1 VDRRGHV
8 ALCDFGIAAVG
19 ALDGDDGGGATPRR
33 RSFCGTVE
41 YMAPELLRGE
51 SYSKAV
57 DWWALGVLF
66 HELLAGATPF
76 GGAGVRPR
84 DLFRNILRADPPP
97 LPAAATPAAVRLAA
111 RLLDKAAASRL
122 GTEGAVADEP
132 LFAGLDW
139 AAVERKE
146 LAPPAVPRLP
156 PYFAFDGDGR
166 LRCAERGPLPR
177 LDDDGESDDDDDR
190 ARERRARAPPRPD
203 HFRGFAFAGDGAPR
217 AA

>member
-1 VDRRGHV
+1 MLAAALNYLHGKGVVHRDVKPSNVDRRGHV

-76 GGAGVRPR
+76 
-84 DLFRNILRADPPP
+84 
-97 LPAAATPAAVRLAA
+97 
-111 RLLDKAAASRL
+111 
-122 GTEGAVADEP
+122 
-132 LFAGLDW
+132 
-139 AAVERKE
+139 
-146 LAPPAVPRLP
+146 
-156 PYFAFDGDGR
+156 
-166 LRCAERGPLPR
+166 
-177 LDDDGESDDDDDR
+177 
-190 ARERRARAPPRPD
+190 
-203 HFRGFAFAGDGAPR
+203 
-217 AA
+217 